1 MVEKIS
7 KNKDKSKKNLSKK
20 NKSLS
25 IIPKNKNKSKSKKLS
40 IKSKK
45 TNQKGGGELVD
56 KRDWKQRTL
65 DSIKLLEN
73 PDELSTKPKEQF
85 GKFPYPDCTI
95 S

>member
-1 MVEKIS
+1 MVDKCS
-7 KNKDKSKKNLSKK
+7 KNKDKSKKSLSKK
-20 NKSLS
+20 NKSLIS
-25 IIPKNKNKSKSKKLS
+25 LSKNKNKSKKLS

-45 TNQKGGGELVD
+45 VNQKGGGELID

-65 DSIKLLEN
+65 DSIKLL
-73 PDELSTKPKEQF
+73 DDKDKLSSVPKEKF

>member
-20 NKSLS
+20 NK
-25 IIPKNKNKSKSKKLS
+25 NKSKKLS

-73 PDELSTKPKEQF
+73 PDELSTKPKEKF